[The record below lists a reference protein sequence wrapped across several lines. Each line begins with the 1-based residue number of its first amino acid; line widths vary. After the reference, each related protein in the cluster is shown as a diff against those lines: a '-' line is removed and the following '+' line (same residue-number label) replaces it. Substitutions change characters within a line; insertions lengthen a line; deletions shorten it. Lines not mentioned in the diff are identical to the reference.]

1 MSVMQ
6 TVERIYFRES
16 GMGRGQT
23 FWWDR
28 ASQTLRAED
37 EEELLGPWYPKG
49 RLFLDE
55 EEHPLFR
62 KLTEEDIYLIDMWSD
77 RFNANEWRE
86 YSDPESFTIIGGTD
100 WEIHVT
106 TENGTEIISRSN
118 VFPPGWEMIRE
129 LLYGYYD
136 AGSNRKDEEVE
147 GEQ

>member
-1 MSVMQ
+1 MQ

-28 ASQTLRAED
+28 AGRRVRAED

-49 RLFLDE
+49 LRYLE
-55 EEHPLFR
+55 EEDHPLFR

-77 RFNANEWRE
+77 RFNAEKWWE
-86 YSDPESFTIIGGTD
+86 YEDPESLTIMDGTA

-106 TENGTEIISRSN
+106 TENGTEKVSRSN
-118 VFPPGWEMIRE
+118 VFPPGWRMIRE

-147 GEQ
+147 SEQ

>member
-1 MSVMQ
+1 MMQ

-28 ASQTLRAED
+28 ASQTVRAED
-37 EEELLGPWYPKG
+37 EERRLSGWWFQELNLP
-49 RLFLDE
+49 E
-55 EEHPLFR
+55 ELNPLLVE
-62 KLTEEDIYLIDMWSD
+62 LTEEDIYLIDMWSD
-77 RFNANEWRE
+77 RFDAEVWRN
-86 YSDPESFTIIGGTD
+86 YPYPQGVMICDGTD

-106 TENGTEIISRSN
+106 TENGTEKLSGSN
-118 VFPPGWEMIRE
+118 IYPPGWWMIRE

-147 GEQ
+147 DEQ

>member
-1 MSVMQ
+1 MIMMQ

-28 ASQTLRAED
+28 ASQPVRAED
-37 EEELLGPWYPKG
+37 EERRLSGWWFQELNLP
-49 RLFLDE
+49 E
-55 EEHPLFR
+55 ELNPLLVE
-62 KLTEEDIYLIDMWSD
+62 LTEEDIYLIDMWSD
-77 RFNANEWRE
+77 RFDAEVWRN
-86 YSDPESFTIIGGTD
+86 YPYPEGVMICDGTD

-106 TENGTEIISRSN
+106 TENGTEKLSGSN
-118 VFPPGWEMIRE
+118 IYPPGWWMIRE

-136 AGSNRKDEEVE
+136 AGSNRKDEEGE

>member
-1 MSVMQ
+1 MIQ

-28 ASQTLRAED
+28 ASQTVRAED
-37 EEELLGPWYPKG
+37 EERRLSGWWFQELNLP
-49 RLFLDE
+49 E
-55 EEHPLFR
+55 ELNPLLIE
-62 KLTEEDIYLIDMWSD
+62 LTEEDIYLIDMWSD
-77 RFNANEWRE
+77 RFDAEVWRN
-86 YSDPESFTIIGGTD
+86 YPYPEGVMICDGTD

-106 TENGTEIISRSN
+106 TENGTEKVSRSN
-118 VFPPGWEMIRE
+118 VFPPGWRMIRE

-147 GEQ
+147 SEQ

>member
-1 MSVMQ
+1 MQ
-6 TVERIYFRES
+6 IVERIYFRES

-28 ASQTLRAED
+28 AGRTVRAED
-37 EEELLGPWYPKG
+37 EEELLDPWYPKG

-55 EEHPLFR
+55 GEHPLFR
-62 KLTEEDIYLIDMWSD
+62 KLTEEDIYLMDMWSD
-77 RFNANEWRE
+77 RFDAEKWRE
-86 YSDPESFTIIGGTD
+86 YEDSESLTMMDGTD

-106 TENGTEIISRSN
+106 TEHSTEKVSRAN

-136 AGSNRKDEEVE
+136 AGSNRKDEE
-147 GEQ
+147 GEAEQ

>member
-1 MSVMQ
+1 MQ

-28 ASQTLRAED
+28 ASQTVRAED
-37 EEELLGPWYPKG
+37 EERRLSGWWFQELNLP
-49 RLFLDE
+49 E
-55 EEHPLFR
+55 ELNPLLIE
-62 KLTEEDIYLIDMWSD
+62 LTEEDIYLIDMWSD
-77 RFNANEWRE
+77 RFDAEVWRN
-86 YSDPESFTIIGGTD
+86 YPYPEGVMICDGTD

-106 TENGTEIISRSN
+106 TENGTEKLSGSN
-118 VFPPGWEMIRE
+118 IYPPGWWMIRE

-136 AGSNRKDEEVE
+136 AGSNRKDEEGE

>member
-1 MSVMQ
+1 MQ

-28 ASQTLRAED
+28 ASRTVRAED
-37 EEELLGPWYPKG
+37 EERRLSGWWFQELNLP
-49 RLFLDE
+49 E
-55 EEHPLFR
+55 ELNPLLIE
-62 KLTEEDIYLIDMWSD
+62 LTEEDIYLIDMWSD
-77 RFNANEWRE
+77 RFDAEVWRN
-86 YSDPESFTIIGGTD
+86 YPYPEGVMICDGTD

-106 TENGTEIISRSN
+106 TENGTEKLSGSN
-118 VFPPGWEMIRE
+118 IYPPGWWMIRE

-147 GEQ
+147 DEQ

>member
-1 MSVMQ
+1 MQ

-28 ASQTLRAED
+28 ASRTVRAED
-37 EEELLGPWYPKG
+37 EEEILAPWFPHGLIFSDEMDPLLI
-49 RLFLDE
+49 
-55 EEHPLFR
+55 

-77 RFNANEWRE
+77 LFNAEKWRE
-86 YSDPESFTIIGGTD
+86 YEDPESLTMIDGTV

-106 TENGTEIISRSN
+106 TEHGTEKVSHSN

-136 AGSNRKDEEVE
+136 AGSNRKDEE
-147 GEQ
+147 GEDEQ

>member
-1 MSVMQ
+1 MQ

-28 ASQTLRAED
+28 ASRTLHAED
-37 EEELLGPWYPKG
+37 EEGLLGPWYPKG
-49 RLFLDE
+49 RLFLNE
-55 EEHPLFR
+55 EDHPLLR
-62 KLTEEDIYLIDMWSD
+62 KLTEEDIYLIDMWSE
-77 RFNANEWRE
+77 RFDAEAWRN
-86 YSDPESFTIIGGTD
+86 YPYPEGILICDGTD

-106 TENGTEIISRSN
+106 TEHDTEKVSRSN

-136 AGSNRKDEEVE
+136 AGSNREDEEGE
-147 GEQ
+147 GEL

>member
-1 MSVMQ
+1 MQ

-28 ASQTLRAED
+28 ASRTLHAED
-37 EEELLGPWYPKG
+37 EEGLLCPWYPKR

-55 EEHPLFR
+55 EEHPLIR

-77 RFNANEWRE
+77 RFNADEWRE
-86 YSDPESFTIIGGTD
+86 YADPESLTIIDGTD

-106 TENGTEIISRSN
+106 TEHGTEKVLRSN

-136 AGSNRKDEEVE
+136 AGNNREDEEGE
-147 GEQ
+147 GER

>member
-1 MSVMQ
+1 MQ

-28 ASQTLRAED
+28 ASQTVRAED
-37 EEELLGPWYPKG
+37 EERRLSGWWFQELNLP
-49 RLFLDE
+49 E
-55 EEHPLFR
+55 ELNPLLIE
-62 KLTEEDIYLIDMWSD
+62 LTEEDIYLIDMWSD
-77 RFNANEWRE
+77 RFNADEWRE
-86 YSDPESFTIIGGTD
+86 YSDPESLMIIDGTD

-106 TENGTEIISRSN
+106 TENGTEKLSGSN
-118 VFPPGWEMIRE
+118 IYPPGWWMIRE

-136 AGSNRKDEEVE
+136 AGSNREDEEGK

>member
-1 MSVMQ
+1 MQ

-28 ASQTLRAED
+28 TSQTVRAED
-37 EEELLGPWYPKG
+37 EEKLLGPWSPKG
-49 RLFLDE
+49 LRYLE
-55 EEHPLFR
+55 EEDYPLFI
-62 KLTEEDIYLIDMWSD
+62 KLMEEDIYLIDMWSD
-77 RFNANEWRE
+77 LFNAEKWRE
-86 YSDPESFTIIGGTD
+86 YEDPESLTMMDGTD

-106 TENGTEIISRSN
+106 TEHGTEKVSRSN

-136 AGSNRKDEEVE
+136 AESNRKAEEWRDE
-147 GEQ
+147 Q

>member
-16 GMGRGQT
+16 GMGRGET
-23 FWWDR
+23 VWWDR

-55 EEHPLFR
+55 EEHPLLR

-77 RFNANEWRE
+77 RFNANEGRE
-86 YSDPESFTIIGGTD
+86 
-100 WEIHVT
+100 
-106 TENGTEIISRSN
+106 
-118 VFPPGWEMIRE
+118 
-129 LLYGYYD
+129 
-136 AGSNRKDEEVE
+136 
-147 GEQ
+147 

>member
-1 MSVMQ
+1 MMQ

-28 ASQTLRAED
+28 ASRTVRAED

-49 RLFLDE
+49 RLFLDG

-77 RFNANEWRE
+77 RFDAEVWRN
-86 YSDPESFTIIGGTD
+86 YPYPEGVMICDGTD

-106 TENGTEIISRSN
+106 TENGTEKLSGSN
-118 VFPPGWEMIRE
+118 IYPPGWWMIRE

-136 AGSNRKDEEVE
+136 AGSNRKDEE
-147 GEQ
+147 GEDEQ

>member
-1 MSVMQ
+1 MQ

-28 ASQTLRAED
+28 ASRTVRAED
-37 EEELLGPWYPKG
+37 EERRLSGWWFQELNLP
-49 RLFLDE
+49 E
-55 EEHPLFR
+55 ELNPLLIE
-62 KLTEEDIYLIDMWSD
+62 LTEEDIYLIDMWSD
-77 RFNANEWRE
+77 RFNADEWRE
-86 YSDPESFTIIGGTD
+86 YADPESLTMMDGTA

-106 TENGTEIISRSN
+106 TENGTDKLSGSN
-118 VFPPGWEMIRE
+118 IYPPGWWMIRE

-147 GEQ
+147 DEQ

>member
-1 MSVMQ
+1 MMQ

-28 ASQTLRAED
+28 ASRTVRAED
-37 EEELLGPWYPKG
+37 EER
-49 RLFLDE
+49 RLFGWWFQELNLPE
-55 EEHPLFR
+55 ELNPLLIE
-62 KLTEEDIYLIDMWSD
+62 LTEEDIYLIDMWSD
-77 RFNANEWRE
+77 RFDAEVWRN
-86 YSDPESFTIIGGTD
+86 YPYPEGVMICDGTD

-106 TENGTEIISRSN
+106 TENGTEKLSGSN
-118 VFPPGWEMIRE
+118 IYPPGWWMIRE

-136 AGSNRKDEEVE
+136 AGSNRKDAEGE

>member
-1 MSVMQ
+1 MQ

-28 ASQTLRAED
+28 ASRRVRAED
-37 EEELLGPWYPKG
+37 EERRLSGWWFQELNLP
-49 RLFLDE
+49 E
-55 EEHPLFR
+55 ELNPLLIE
-62 KLTEEDIYLIDMWSD
+62 LTEEDIYLIDMWSD
-77 RFNANEWRE
+77 RFDAEVWRN
-86 YSDPESFTIIGGTD
+86 YPYPEGVMICDGTD

-106 TENGTEIISRSN
+106 TENGTEKLSGSN
-118 VFPPGWEMIRE
+118 IYPPGWWMIRE

-136 AGSNRKDEEVE
+136 AGSNRKDEEGE